1 MSVATRLASPRK
13 QKGPTEQASAD
24 AIGLHVTQI
33 KRYETGNS
41 RSFLAAFM
49 TIAKTLRVTTDSLI
63 FEEEEFETDA
73 DVTLRFTAIA
83 SMPNKQQAVVK
94 RTLEG
99 VVIKYEDERW
109 TSKLKCP

>member
-1 MSVATRLASPRK
+1 LPPPRK
-13 QKGPTEQASAD
+13 KKGLTEQASAD
-24 AIGLHVTQI
+24 AFGLHITQI

-49 TIAKTLRVTTDSLI
+49 TIAKTLRVTTDPLI

-83 SMPNKQQAVVK
+83 SMPNQQQAVVK
-94 RTLEG
+94 RMLEG
-99 VVIKYEDERW
+99 VVTKY
-109 TSKLKCP
+109 